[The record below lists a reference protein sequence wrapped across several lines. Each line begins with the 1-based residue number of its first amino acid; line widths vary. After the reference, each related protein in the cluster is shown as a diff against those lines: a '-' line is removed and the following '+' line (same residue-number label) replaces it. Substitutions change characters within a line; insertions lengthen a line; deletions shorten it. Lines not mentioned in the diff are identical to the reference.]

1 MAWYGDVRGS
11 LGGSIMTGGSGI
23 NTGAIGKGLSTLIN
37 NYNQAYQEAKTAN
50 EARYQQAL
58 GILNANT
65 GQRLSDIRSDAGTER
80 SRIFQ
85 SLARNGLGASSVG
98 NVEAAGVTRRMN
110 EELNRTSDALATSK
124 VGLIE
129 RRQDPY
135 PDQGSLAEL
144 VMGIGSSMGT
154 RGLTSLTGALAG
166 MKF

>member
-1 MAWYGDVRGS
+1 M
-11 LGGSIMTGGSGI
+11 GGGEYI
-23 NTGAIGKGLSTLIN
+23 NTKAVGQGLGALIG
-37 NYNQAYQEAKTAN
+37 NYNRAYQEAKTAN
-50 EARYQQAL
+50 EQRYQQAL
-58 GILNANT
+58 SILNENT
-65 GQRLSDIRSDAGTER
+65 GQRLADIRSDAGGEQA
-80 SRIFQ
+80 SIFQ
-85 SLARNGLGASSVG
+85 RLARSGLGASSVG

-110 EELNRTSDALATSK
+110 ENLNRASDELAATK

>member
-1 MAWYGDVRGS
+1 
-11 LGGSIMTGGSGI
+11 MTGGGGYLDTKGI
-23 NTGAIGKGLSTLIN
+23 GQGLSKLIG
-37 NYNQAYQEAKTAN
+37 NYNRAYQEAKTAN

-58 GILNANT
+58 GILNQNT
-65 GQRLSDIRSDAGTER
+65 GQRLADIRSDAGNEQA
-80 SRIFQ
+80 SIFQ
-85 SLARNGLGASSVG
+85 RLARSGLGGSSVG

-110 EELNRTSDALATSK
+110 EELNRTSDALAAQK

-144 VMGIGSSMGT
+144 VMGIGGTMGAK
-154 RGLTSLTGALAG
+154 GLKSLTGALAG